1 MQPFAL
7 SALLLLAAATL
18 LLLSSYQRQSRQRL
32 LVQRLGKTGPKSQS
46 RIGASSQILGRWHWS
61 IDPEV
66 PRLLDQLGW
75 RHSTKRAV
83 YLLVQ
88 FGLPLAVLAVML
100 VMILF
105 GILEG
110 TGTIY
115 GLCLIGVAY
124 LLPKRLLVQAVAR
137 RKQKLADEVS
147 IMVPMLRMLF
157 EVGMAVE
164 QTLRAIMN
172 EGDKVMPE
180 LCREMTVAMHRV
192 DAGLELK
199 QELRAMADMLD
210 VDELT
215 DCVTILEQLITQG
228 GGALASLA
236 ALKSLMDDRRLTT
249 MQERVSKLSAK
260 MSAVMV
266 AFLFPAL
273 LIVLAGPGFIAL
285 FNALKGVVR

>member
-1 MQPFAL
+1 
-7 SALLLLAAATL
+7 
-18 LLLSSYQRQSRQRL
+18 
-32 LVQRLGKTGPKSQS
+32 
-46 RIGASSQILGRWHWS
+46 
-61 IDPEV
+61 
-66 PRLLDQLGW
+66 
-75 RHSTKRAV
+75 
-83 YLLVQ
+83 
-88 FGLPLAVLAVML
+88 
-100 VMILF
+100 
-105 GILEG
+105 
-110 TGTIY
+110 
-115 GLCLIGVAY
+115 
-124 LLPKRLLVQAVAR
+124 
-137 RKQKLADEVS
+137 
-147 IMVPMLRMLF
+147 
-157 EVGMAVE
+157 
-164 QTLRAIMN
+164 
-172 EGDKVMPE
+172 
-180 LCREMTVAMHRV
+180 MHRV

-199 QELRAMADMLD
+199 QELRTMADMLD

>member
-1 MQPFAL
+1 MPLFVL
-7 SALLLLAAATL
+7 SALLMVAAAIIILFSVFRQQSRSRLLA
-18 LLLSSYQRQSRQRL
+18 
-32 LVQRLGKTGPKSQS
+32 QRLGQTEFKTKA
-46 RIGASSQILGRWHWS
+46 RLGASSRALGRWQWS

-75 RHSTKRAV
+75 RNSSQRAF
-83 YLLVQ
+83 YLVAQL
-88 FGLPLAVLAVML
+88 GLPLTIVLAMF
-100 VMILF
+100 LF
-105 GILEG
+105 GMVG
-110 TGTIY
+110 RDNTIY
-115 GLCLIGVAY
+115 WLFVAGVAY

-147 IMVPMLRMLF
+147 LMVPMLRMLF
-157 EVGMAVE
+157 EVGMTVE
-164 QTLRAIMN
+164 QTLRSIVD

-180 LCREMTVAMHRV
+180 LCRELVLVLHRI
-192 DAGLELK
+192 DAGLELT
-199 QELRAMADMLD
+199 QELRAMAERLD

-228 GGALASLA
+228 GGALMSLA
-236 ALKSLMDDRRLTT
+236 AMKSLMDDRRLTT

-285 FNALKGVVR
+285 FNALKGL